1 MTGMNEQK
9 EKYYVNLN
17 PISMDAISPIKVD
30 DMNLIQYEIEATT
43 SELNKLQHLLS
54 EVQAHDMELSNLFT
68 FKHFNN
74 KIADA
79 DRDETQR
86 GWNAVYKQ
94 LYELGTPPT
103 KQAIEEINLINDDM

>member
-1 MTGMNEQK
+1 MIMSEEK

-17 PISMDAISPIKVD
+17 PISMDTISPIKVD
-30 DMNLIQYEIEATT
+30 DMNLIQYEIEATS
-43 SELNKLQHLLS
+43 SELGKLQHLLN
-54 EVQAHDMELSNLFT
+54 EVQAHDMELGNLFT
-68 FKHFNN
+68 LKHF
-74 KIADA
+74 KDKTADA

-103 KQAIEEINLINDDM
+103 KQAIEEINLLNDEM